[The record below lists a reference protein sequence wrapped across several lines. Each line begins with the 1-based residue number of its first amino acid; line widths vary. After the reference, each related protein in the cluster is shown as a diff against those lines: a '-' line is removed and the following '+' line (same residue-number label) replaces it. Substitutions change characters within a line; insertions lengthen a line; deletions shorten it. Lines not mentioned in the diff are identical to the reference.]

1 MTTNHND
8 LFADAARDVL
18 ADQCTPQVVRAIEEG
33 GRTAEATTDL
43 WEQLE
48 ATGLADALLSEDA
61 GGAGLGLGQVFGVLE
76 Q

>member
-33 GRTAEATTDL
+33 GRTAP
-43 WEQLE
+43 
-48 ATGLADALLSEDA
+48 
-61 GGAGLGLGQVFGVLE
+61 GG
-76 Q
+76 